1 MVRKSKIHKTN
12 TRRPET
18 QRSLIRRQIVH
29 LLKVAGAQLIELVA
43 TPLTVRYKGFRAL
56 SPRTLQ
62 KIINSLIYDGEL
74 ERRGKDKYYLTDAG
88 AAHLLPLLKPVL
100 ATDGQT
106 RILVFDI
113 PESHRGQRDT
123 FRRHIKMLGFKQHQ
137 LSVWVS
143 KYRCEDW
150 IDWLINYH
158 EVEDYTSLYIGKL
171 IR

>member
-1 MVRKSKIHKTN
+1 MARRSTTRKPS
-12 TRRPET
+12 T
-18 QRSLIRRQIVH
+18 QRSLVRRQMIR
-29 LLKVAGAQLIELVA
+29 LLKIAGAQLIELVV
-43 TPLTVRYKGFRAL
+43 TPLTVRYKGFRTL

-74 ERRGKDKYYLTDAG
+74 ERRGKGKYYLTDAG
-88 AAHLLPLLKPVL
+88 AVHLLPLLKPVL

-113 PESHRGQRDT
+113 PESRRRQRDT

-137 LSVWVS
+137 LSVWIS

-150 IDWLINYH
+150 IDWLIDYH
-158 EVEDYTSLYIGKL
+158 GVEDYASLYIGHSVK
-171 IR
+171 